1 MNRCY
6 FVVGLSACGK
16 TALGSRLVEFMR
28 DKGMQSI
35 LVDGDQMSEF
45 AILKKYNG
53 HDIDSRMQRGKDLT
67 NLVRW
72 LIKSGIT
79 PVVSVIG
86 QPADIRV
93 YWKEQIKGYREIQ
106 LKCDLSTCQK
116 RDKKNLYSRAYEG
129 NLKDVIGVDIPYE
142 DPLTSD
148 ITIDTNSLTE
158 EEVFRETIRYFQLNS
173 LDFHE

>member
-53 HDIDSRMQRGKDLT
+53 HDIDSRMQRGYEFYGFDWRLT
-67 NLVRW
+67 LW
-72 LIKSGIT
+72 GE
-79 PVVSVIG
+79 
-86 QPADIRV
+86 
-93 YWKEQIKGYREIQ
+93 WK
-106 LKCDLSTCQK
+106 
-116 RDKKNLYSRAYEG
+116 A
-129 NLKDVIGVDIPYE
+129 
-142 DPLTSD
+142 
-148 ITIDTNSLTE
+148 ID
-158 EEVFRETIRYFQLNS
+158 R
-173 LDFHE
+173 